1 MIKNQKMIGNLLLT
15 LTALIW
21 GMAFV
26 FQRKGMESIE
36 PITFTSARM
45 ALAAV
50 AVGIAAFIYTKKPV
64 AKTTEEDKKKQRK
77 KIKKMKE
84 DAFRFETV
92 NTFGW
97 IKDSKP
103 AAKPRKIK

>member
-1 MIKNQKMIGNLLLT
+1 M
-15 LTALIW
+15 
-21 GMAFV
+21 
-26 FQRKGMESIE
+26 QRHWSLW
-36 PITFTSARM
+36 P
-45 ALAAV
+45 AAP
-50 AVGIAAFIYTKKPV
+50 AVRPKKKKPV